1 MKEDGRAGEVINRL
15 RTLLKKS
22 TTTFEPVDLNLIL
35 QEVARL
41 VHSDAVIRDVTLSL
55 QLDPNLP
62 KVQGDP
68 IQLQQVALNRVHD
81 SLVVAAVADNG
92 TGIPRG
98 EAEKIFEPFKS
109 SKPQGLGMGLS
120 ISRSIIN
127 RHHGRIWAD
136 SNSEG
141 GATIYFSLPTATERW
156 ALLYGQHKR

>member
-1 MKEDGRAGEVINRL
+1 
-15 RTLLKKS
+15 
-22 TTTFEPVDLNLIL
+22 
-35 QEVARL
+35 
-41 VHSDAVIRDVTLSL
+41 
-55 QLDPNLP
+55 
-62 KVQGDP
+62 
-68 IQLQQVALNRVHD
+68 VHD

-127 RHHGRIWAD
+127 RHHGQIWAD

-141 GATIYFSLPTATERW
+141 GATIYFSLPAATERW
-156 ALLYGQHKR
+156 ALL